1 MTCAAGSVGVAGE
14 RSAGAAE
21 AVVERD
27 CGGER
32 GEAAGEADAQL
43 VQDAGAVAFEAEDVL
58 GGEEDRFDA
67 LADRREVR
75 SAALFVLAARAVNRG
90 VERSEVG
97 FELASAEVLVADDDQ
112 HLAGLAFAARDE
124 LQADAL
130 FVDLRRGQRQ
140 RPGGAVEREQR
151 VQSEA
156 PEEAAVAGAVAVV
169 GGVGE
174 LAAARR
180 LDAARALHRRGV
192 DEHQLVVEAGLWRA
206 NSAIRPS
213 I

>member
-67 LADRREVR
+67 LADRGQVR
-75 SAALFVLAARAVNRG
+75 PAAVLVFAAWAVDLRVEGTQVGLELAA
-90 VERSEVG
+90 
-97 FELASAEVLVADDDQ
+97 AEVLVADDDQ
-112 HLAGLAFAARDE
+112 DLAGLTLAARDQ
-124 LQADAL
+124 LQADGL
-130 FVDLRRGQRQ
+130 LVDLRRGQRQ
-140 RPGGAVEREQR
+140 GAGGAVQ
-151 VQSEA
+151 
-156 PEEAAVAGAVAVV
+156 
-169 GGVGE
+169 
-174 LAAARR
+174 
-180 LDAARALHRRGV
+180 
-192 DEHQLVVEAGLWRA
+192 
-206 NSAIRPS
+206 
-213 I
+213 

>member
-21 AVVERD
+21 AVVECD

-75 SAALFVLAARAVNRG
+75 SASGLVLAARPVDLCVRRAQ
-90 VERSEVG
+90 VG
-97 FELASAEVLVADDDQ
+97 LELAPAEVLVADDDQ
-112 HLAGLAFAARDE
+112 HLSG
-124 LQADAL
+124 
-130 FVDLRRGQRQ
+130 
-140 RPGGAVEREQR
+140 
-151 VQSEA
+151 
-156 PEEAAVAGAVAVV
+156 
-169 GGVGE
+169 
-174 LAAARR
+174 
-180 LDAARALHRRGV
+180 
-192 DEHQLVVEAGLWRA
+192 
-206 NSAIRPS
+206 
-213 I
+213 